1 MGRAVRSAASTRLAS
16 SLASLF
22 VPNSNRLIG
31 AEIEF
36 IPVHRVTRRPSPI
49 TASLRIARRAAA
61 RLGLEEFG
69 GPYCIPNFTADDQG
83 SITFEPGGQI
93 EYSAA
98 PYRSASVLAAK
109 LREAETIFRESAEIE
124 GVDLLA
130 LGIDPYNSV
139 ESTALQIGGARY
151 PRMDAYFRTI
161 GLFGP
166 RMMRQTASFQVSL
179 DTTEDPTSL
188 WRVLNAAAPTVVSLF
203 ANSSMYEGQ
212 ATGHRSF
219 RAHVWRMLDPK
230 RTGIMAGGDDPVAE
244 YEAFALG
251 APAMMHPDDD
261 GIYRPF
267 GELLAADRVNEHDW
281 AVHLTTLFP
290 EVRARGTF
298 EVRSADAVPAEHYI
312 VPLALLGGIA
322 YDPLARAA
330 ALDCLGAPDS
340 SRLERASREH
350 VSRDLLDIGLAGCRR
365 LGPGFLDPADAERV
379 SEFTPG

>member
-1 MGRAVRSAASTRLAS
+1 MSGTVMRWS
-16 SLASLF
+16 SLSSLF
-22 VPNSNRLIG
+22 APNASRLIG

-36 IPVHRVTRRPSPI
+36 IPVDRVTRRPEAI
-49 TASLRIARRAAA
+49 AVSLRIARRAAA

-69 GPYCIPNFTADDQG
+69 GPYCIPNFSDKELG

-93 EYSAA
+93 EYSA
-98 PYRSASVLAAK
+98 PPFRSASALAAR
-109 LREAETIFRESAEIE
+109 LREAEAIFRESAELD

-130 LGIDPYNSV
+130 LGIDPCNAV
-139 ESTALQIGGARY
+139 ESTSLQIGGARY
-151 PRMDAYFRTI
+151 PAMDKYFRTI

-179 DTTEDPTSL
+179 DTTADPTTV

-203 ANSSMYEGQ
+203 ANSAMYEGKP
-212 ATGHRSF
+212 TGHRSF

-230 RTGIMAGGDDPVAE
+230 RTGILPGGDDPVGE
-244 YEAFALG
+244 YEAFAMG

-261 GIYRPF
+261 GTYRPF
-267 GELLAADRVNEHDW
+267 GELLAAGRVNEHDW

-298 EVRSADAVPAEHYI
+298 EVRSADAVPTEHYI

-322 YDPLARAA
+322 YDPEARGA
-330 ALDCLGAPDS
+330 ALELLGPPDPA
-340 SRLERASREH
+340 RLALASTEHASRE
-350 VSRDLLDIGLAGCRR
+350 LLDIGLAGCRR
-365 LGPGFLDPADAERV
+365 LGLEFLDPADAEKV
-379 SEFTPG
+379 AEYCPG

>member
-1 MGRAVRSAASTRLAS
+1 MHWS
-16 SLASLF
+16 SLSSLF

-36 IPVHRVTRRPSPI
+36 IPVDRVTRKPI
-49 TASLRIARRAAA
+49 AIAGSLRIARRAAA

-69 GPYCIPNFTADDQG
+69 GPYCIPNFSDEDLG

-93 EYSAA
+93 EYSAP
-98 PYRSASVLAAK
+98 PYRSVSTLAAR
-109 LREAETIFRESAEIE
+109 LQEAEAIFRECAEPD
-124 GVDLLA
+124 GVELLA
-130 LGIDPYNSV
+130 LGIDPCNPV
-139 ESTALQIGGARY
+139 ESTSLQIGGARY
-151 PRMDAYFRTI
+151 PLMDAYFRTI
-161 GLFGP
+161 GPFGS

-179 DTTEDPTSL
+179 DTSEDPKAL
-188 WRVLNAAAPTVVSLF
+188 WRVLNAAAPTIVSMF
-203 ANSSMYEGQ
+203 ANSAVYEGKP
-212 ATGHRSF
+212 TGHRSF

-230 RTGIMAGGDDPVAE
+230 RTGVLPGGDDPAAE

-267 GELLAADRVNEHDW
+267 GELLAAGRVNEHDW

-312 VPLALLGGIA
+312 VPLALLGGLA
-322 YDPLARAA
+322 YDPAARACA
-330 ALDCLGAPDS
+330 DDLLGAPDQA
-340 SRLERASREH
+340 RLMRASCEH
-350 VSRDLLDIGLAGCRR
+350 ASRDLLGIALEGCRR
-365 LGPGFLDPADAERV
+365 LGPGFLDPADAEIV
-379 SEFTPG
+379 GAYTPG